1 MKPLLWAVVALL
13 ALKGAARGADRPNI
27 LFCIADDQSFPHAS
41 AYGTTWVKTPAFDR
55 VAREGL
61 LFMRAYTPN
70 AKCGPSRSCVLTGR
84 NSYQL
89 EAAANHNAYYPKGYR
104 TFMEALGRNGYFVG
118 YTGKPWAPGNMG
130 EIDGH
135 PRLLNGPAYN
145 EIKDEPPTSEIS
157 PIDYAA
163 NFAAFLRRRPKGEP
177 FCFWYGGH
185 EPHRPYEFMSGARI
199 NHAKPEDI
207 PHVFGMWP
215 DDATVRNDLLDYA
228 EEIQYFDQHLGRM
241 LDQLAAA
248 GELDNTIVVVTSDNG
263 MPFPRSKGTAYEISN
278 HMPLA
283 IRWPKGIRDP
293 GRRVEGYVSH
303 IDFAATFLDVAGLTA
318 AAAGMEPIQGK
329 SLVPIFEDPAA
340 GALTAP
346 GRDEMIIGQERHD
359 VGRPDD
365 VGYPIRGLYHDGF
378 LYLCNFEPSRWPMGD
393 PITGYLN
400 TDGGPTKSL
409 VLAQNRLGI
418 NHWMWVLDF
427 DRRPAEELYD
437 LRRDPE
443 CLDNRIAEP
452 ALQARR
458 KDMQAHLFQELREQG
473 DPRMRGEG
481 AVFDRYPYGQPAMK
495 DFYTKYVLQHK
506 KLHAN
511 WVEDSDFEA
520 PGFDPERPVGPA
532 AAPLKP

>member
-1 MKPLLWAVVALL
+1 MKLPVLAFLAVVSL
-13 ALKGAARGADRPNI
+13 AAAARAADRPNI

-104 TFMEALGRNGYFVG
+104 TFMEALGQKGYFIG
-118 YTGKPWAPGNMG
+118 CTGKPWAPGVMG

-145 EIKDEPPTSEIS
+145 EIKDEPPTDEIS

-163 NFAAFLRRRPKGEP
+163 NFAAFLKRRPKGEP

-185 EPHRPYEFMSGARI
+185 EPHRPYEFGSGARI
-199 NHAKPEDI
+199 NGTKPEAI
-207 PHVFGMWP
+207 PHVYGSWP
-215 DDATVRNDLLDYA
+215 DDSRVRNDMLDYA

-248 GELDNTIVVVTSDNG
+248 GELDNTLVVVTSDNG

-293 GRRVEGYVSH
+293 GRRVDGYVSH

-318 AAAGMEPIQGK
+318 AEAGMEPVQGR
-329 SLVPIFEDPAA
+329 SLVPLFRDAAA
-340 GALTAP
+340 GAVTAR

-365 VGYPIRGLYHDGF
+365 GGYPIRGLYRDGF
-378 LYLCNFEPSRWPMGD
+378 LLLCNFEPSRWPMGD

-409 VLAQNRLGI
+409 VLADNRLGI

-427 DRRPAEELYD
+427 DRRPTEELYD
-437 LRRDPE
+437 LKQDPE
-443 CLDNRIAEP
+443 CLNNLVAAPAQRSRRDTMHARLFAELT
-452 ALQARR
+452 A
-458 KDMQAHLFQELREQG
+458 QG

-481 AVFDRYPYGQPAMK
+481 AVFDRYPYGQPNMRN
-495 DFYTKYVLQHK
+495 FYTKYVVQHQ
-506 KLHAN
+506 KLNAN
-511 WVEDSDFEA
+511 WASPTDFEA
-520 PGFDPERPVGPA
+520 PGFDPERPWVKA
-532 AAPLKP
+532 SSNAKP